1 MIILCLLWLVTTV
14 TGQHLASP
22 DGACEEGWECRQV
35 RHCDPY
41 LDQRDR
47 LERLEKLKG
56 DGDNGVEYQK
66 LSDKL
71 KQLVCNKEEE
81 GVCCKKQLE
90 VVNGKIVEKV
100 GDMPFIVRLKL
111 KTGFSDYSQC
121 GASLIAS
128 QFLLS
133 ARHCFD
139 KFWHECT
146 KETDCLAY
154 FRDLN
159 RGKRNHDLG
168 EFSIPI
174 VEVYPRTYGDLA
186 VVELKHPVEEHPDYN
201 LSIPIRPIR
210 LASENPKPGEEV
222 VTGGWGL
229 TGYNQGVSEELRSLT
244 LTITTV

>member
-1 MIILCLLWLVTTV
+1 MALPAKTSFMLLPGVWEQVDKKQLRPRRSCEQSYVSFLASGDLNKNMLILCLLWLVTTV
-14 TGQHLASP
+14 RGQHLPSP
-22 DGACEEGWECRQV
+22 DGACEEGWECRQE

-71 KQLVCNKEEE
+71 KQLVCNKKEE

-100 GDMPFIVRLKL
+100 GDMPFIVRLKV
-111 KTGFSDYSQC
+111 KTGFSDYSLC

-133 ARHCFD
+133 ARD
-139 KFWHECT
+139 IY
-146 KETDCLAY
+146 LS
-154 FRDLN
+154 
-159 RGKRNHDLG
+159 
-168 EFSIPI
+168 FSRPC
-174 VEVYPRTYGDLA
+174 GD
-186 VVELKHPVEEHPDYN
+186 N
-201 LSIPIRPIR
+201 
-210 LASENPKPGEEV
+210 
-222 VTGGWGL
+222 
-229 TGYNQGVSEELRSLT
+229 
-244 LTITTV
+244 